1 MFSFRSKMCIHWFNI
16 GEESMEFYL
25 IWLGTFL
32 TKIYHYYTNALCKS
46 DFIHSGLKSNLN
58 FRNKKIALYFPQW
71 LRSTLMIFLCLN
83 GTAQKK
89 GLYFHYFSIITS
101 LYIPKLLKK
110 VEYILERAN
119 LFFKNFFCIIL
130 YHDT

>member
-1 MFSFRSKMCIHWFNI
+1 MCIHWFNI

-46 DFIHSGLKSNLN
+46 DTQSGLKSNLN
-58 FRNKKIALYFPQW
+58 FRNKKIALYFPQC
-71 LRSTLMIFLCLN
+71 LKSTLMIFLCLN

-89 GLYFHYFSIITS
+89 RLYFHYFSILTS

-110 VEYILERAN
+110 VEYIYWREPTCFSKT
-119 LFFKNFFCIIL
+119 FFL
-130 YHDT
+130 YYTLSWYIVG